1 MSQTDTL
8 DDPQVLITEL
18 FASHARFQPRKTAVI
33 CGEVHRTWGEFD
45 ANISR
50 TAHALLQRGLQ
61 RGDRVAVLMG
71 NCVEMLETVF
81 GIARAGGCAVPLS
94 GLLTG
99 EQLVALIEDS
109 GAIGVVATPDFQAR
123 LDGHERSP
131 GCVRVDLRV
140 LHGEAASGPSARP
153 AAWTSLEAFL
163 EGMPTDLPDV
173 RLNQDDAFNI
183 IYSSGTTGLPKGIVQ
198 THRARLHW
206 AFSNAIEMG
215 FRDTSRA
222 LTTTS
227 LYSNGTWLMMLPV
240 LFVGGT
246 LVVMQGFDVAR
257 FLELLRTERITH
269 TFLVPSQS
277 LMVLAHPALAEFD
290 APRDAPRLEVILSAG
305 SPLRTETK
313 REVIARFG
321 PCVIELYGFSEGF
334 ATMLKPWHPEDK
346 FTTVGTPVVGFEI
359 RILGD
364 DGRELPR
371 GEIGEIAAFGAGMMR
386 GYHGRAHATAELIWR
401 DERGRTFIRSGDIGR
416 LDADGFLSILD
427 RKKDMIISGGFNVF
441 PADIEQ
447 IVAQHP
453 AVQDVTV
460 IGIPHERWG
469 ETPLALVIARE
480 GQHLAEAELMAWAN
494 ERLAKHQR
502 LGALEWRTEFPRNAL
517 GKVLKK
523 DLRAPYWAAIGRT
536 I

>member
-1 MSQTDTL
+1 
-8 DDPQVLITEL
+8 
-18 FASHARFQPRKTAVI
+18 
-33 CGEVHRTWGEFD
+33 
-45 ANISR
+45 
-50 TAHALLQRGLQ
+50 LQRGLQ

-71 NCVEMLETVF
+71 NCVEILETVF
-81 GIARAGGCAVPLS
+81 GIVRAGGCAVPLS

-109 GAIGVVATPDFQAR
+109 GAVGVVATPDFQAR
-123 LDGHERSP
+123 LDAHDRQP
-131 GCVRVDLRV
+131 ACVRADLRV
-140 LHGEAASGPSARP
+140 LHRGAASASASPSASASSAYP
-153 AAWTSLEAFL
+153 AGWTSLADFL
-163 EGMPTDLPDV
+163 EGMPTHLPDV
-173 RLNQDDAFNI
+173 RLQQDDAFNI

-240 LFVGGT
+240 LFAGGT

-257 FLELLRTERITH
+257 FLALLGEERITH

-277 LMVLAHPALAEFD
+277 LMVLAHPALADFN
-290 APRDAPRLEVILSAG
+290 AGRDAPRLEVILSAG

-313 REVIARFG
+313 REVIERFG

-334 ATMLKPWHPEDK
+334 ATMLKPWHPQDK
-346 FTTVGTPVVGFEI
+346 FTTVGTPVMGFEI

-371 GEIGEIAAFGAGMMR
+371 GEIGEIAAYGAGMMS
-386 GYHGRAHATAELIWR
+386 GYHGRAQATAELIWR

-480 GQHLAEAELMAWAN
+480 GQHLPEAELMAWAN

-523 DLRAPYWAAIGRT
+523 DLRAPYWAAAGRT